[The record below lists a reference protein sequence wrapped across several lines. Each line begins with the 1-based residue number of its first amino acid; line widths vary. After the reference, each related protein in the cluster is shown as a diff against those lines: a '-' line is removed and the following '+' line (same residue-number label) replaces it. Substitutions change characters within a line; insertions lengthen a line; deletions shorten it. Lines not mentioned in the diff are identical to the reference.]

1 MTIAK
6 LFRLITACSLFSI
19 GLLLFNQSV
28 LAEMYKWTDKDNQV
42 HYGQYPPDKYQA
54 QAVAEPDARADNPPV
69 VGKQISVKS
78 VKKDSKPTSVK
89 AKQKAQNTMRCAI
102 AQKNIALLKK
112 PHNIIRKKDG
122 DQVSVVTHDE
132 RGTLIK
138 TQQDLVDQ
146 YCS

>member
-1 MTIAK
+1 MTITK

-42 HYGQYPPDKYQA
+42 HYGQYPPDQYQA
-54 QAVAEPDARADNPPV
+54 QAVAEPDTRADSSPPIV
-69 VGKQISVKS
+69 RKQKS

-112 PHNIIRKKDG
+112 PHNIVRKKDG

>member
-1 MTIAK
+1 MTITK
-6 LFRLITACSLFSI
+6 LFRLIAACSLFSI

-28 LAEMYKWTDKDNQV
+28 LAEMYKWTDKNNQV

-54 QAVAEPDARADNPPV
+54 QAVAEPDTRADSPPPGV
-69 VGKQISVKS
+69 RKQIS

-89 AKQKAQNTMRCAI
+89 AKQKAQNTKRCAI

-112 PHNIIRKKDG
+112 PHNIVRKKDG